1 MESWLRYFFACRQC
15 TDGLSRG
22 VRGLKRFR
30 PNFTVSRPSH
40 LESWRVP
47 LCQFILRPPPGLL
60 CPGTKRHTEML
71 RSKLLLVFLTER
83 ADATR
88 TNIATVA
95 KNLQVLLPPI
105 LFFFPLFCIGGA
117 SRAAARFD
125 GYTGGESLAEAS
137 RLLIGHTPYVC
148 GK

>member
-30 PNFTVSRPSH
+30 PNFTVSRSSH
-40 LESWRVP
+40 SESWRVP

-71 RSKLLLVFLTER
+71 RSKLLLVFLLER

-95 KNLQVLLPPI
+95 KTSRFRFH
-105 LFFFPLFCIGGA
+105 LFFFSFPFFA
-117 SRAAARFD
+117 SAARAAPRQD
-125 GYTGGESLAEAS
+125 STV
-137 RLLIGHTPYVC
+137 TPEERAWRRPAVY
-148 GK
+148 